1 MENSEIVWLTYD
13 EAAAKLGI
21 KSDSVRRRCAL
32 RKWPRRVGNDGL
44 ARIGVPATIIP
55 DRTPVAIPDTAPENP
70 DKSDAIRIAVLETE
84 TAMLRERLNEMR
96 ADRDRLAGLL
106 EKALEPRLTQ
116 IAPSFWARLF
126 SR

>member
-1 MENSEIVWLTYD
+1 MENPEIVWLTYD
-13 EAAAKLGI
+13 EAATRLGI
-21 KSDSVRRRCAL
+21 KADSVRRRAAS

-44 ARIGVPATIIP
+44 ARIGIPATIIP
-55 DRTPVAIPDTAPENP
+55 DATPENP
-70 DKSDAIRIAVLETE
+70 DNSDAIRIAVLETE

-106 EKALEPRLTQ
+106 EKALEPRPVQ
-116 IAPSFWARLF
+116 VAPGFWARLF

>member
-1 MENSEIVWLTYD
+1 MENPEIVWLTYD
-13 EAAAKLGI
+13 EAATRLGI
-21 KSDSVRRRCAL
+21 KADSVRRRAAS

-44 ARIGVPATIIP
+44 ARIGIPATIIP
-55 DRTPVAIPDTAPENP
+55 DRTPVAIPDATHENP

-106 EKALEPRLTQ
+106 EKALEPRPVQ
-116 IAPSFWARLF
+116 VAPGFWARLF

>member
-1 MENSEIVWLTYD
+1 MENPEIVWLTYD
-13 EAAAKLGI
+13 EAATRLGI
-21 KSDSVRRRCAL
+21 KADSVRRRAASK
-32 RKWPRRVGNDGL
+32 KWPRRVGNDGL
-44 ARIGVPATIIP
+44 ARIGIPATIIP
-55 DRTPVAIPDTAPENP
+55 DRTPVAIPDATPENP

-106 EKALEPRLTQ
+106 EKALERRPTQ
-116 IAPSFWARLF
+116 IAPGFWARLF

>member
-1 MENSEIVWLTYD
+1 MENPEIVWLTYD
-13 EAAAKLGI
+13 EAATRLGI
-21 KSDSVRRRCAL
+21 KPDSVRRRAAS

-44 ARIGVPATIIP
+44 ARIGIPATIIP
-55 DRTPVAIPDTAPENP
+55 DRIPDATPENP
-70 DKSDAIRIAVLETE
+70 DNSDAIRIAVLETE

-106 EKALEPRLTQ
+106 EKALEPRPVQ
-116 IAPSFWARLF
+116 VAPGFWARLF

>member
-1 MENSEIVWLTYD
+1 MENPEIVWLTYD
-13 EAAAKLGI
+13 EAATRLGI
-21 KSDSVRRRCAL
+21 KADSVRRRAAS

-44 ARIGVPATIIP
+44 ARIGIPATIIP
-55 DRTPVAIPDTAPENP
+55 DRIPDATPENP

-106 EKALEPRLTQ
+106 EKALEPRPVQ
-116 IAPSFWARLF
+116 VAPGFWARLF

>member
-1 MENSEIVWLTYD
+1 MENPEIVWLTYD
-13 EAAAKLGI
+13 EAATRLGI
-21 KSDSVRRRCAL
+21 KADSVRRRAAS

-44 ARIGVPATIIP
+44 ARIGIPATIIP
-55 DRTPVAIPDTAPENP
+55 DRIHDATPENP
-70 DKSDAIRIAVLETE
+70 DNSDAIRIAVLETE

-106 EKALEPRLTQ
+106 EKALEPRPVQ
-116 IAPSFWARLF
+116 VAPGFWARLF

>member
-1 MENSEIVWLTYD
+1 MENPEIVWLTYD
-13 EAAAKLGI
+13 EAATRLGI
-21 KSDSVRRRCAL
+21 KADSVRRRAASK
-32 RKWPRRVGNDGL
+32 KWHRRVGNDGL
-44 ARIGVPATIIP
+44 ARIGIPATIIP
-55 DRTPVAIPDTAPENP
+55 DRTPGAIPDATPENP

-106 EKALEPRLTQ
+106 EKALEPRATQ
-116 IAPSFWARLF
+116 IAPGFWTRLF

>member
-1 MENSEIVWLTYD
+1 MENPEIVWLTYD
-13 EAAAKLGI
+13 EAATRLGI
-21 KSDSVRRRCAL
+21 KADSVRRRAAS

-44 ARIGVPATIIP
+44 ARIGIPATIIP
-55 DRTPVAIPDTAPENP
+55 DRIPDATPENP
-70 DKSDAIRIAVLETE
+70 DNSDAIRIAVLETE

-106 EKALEPRLTQ
+106 EKALEPRPVQ
-116 IAPSFWARLF
+116 VAPGFWARLF

>member
-1 MENSEIVWLTYD
+1 MENPDIVWLTYD

-21 KSDSVRRRCAL
+21 KSDSVRRRCAS

-44 ARIGVPATIIP
+44 ARIGIPATIIP
-55 DRTPVAIPDTAPENP
+55 DRIPDTTPENP
-70 DKSDAIRIAVLETE
+70 DNSDAIRIAVLETE

-106 EKALEPRLTQ
+106 EKALEPRPVQ
-116 IAPSFWARLF
+116 VAPGFWARLF
-126 SR
+126 SP